1 MDYAH
6 ARHAGNAG
14 DVLKHIALIA
24 LLDSMLGDPAPLTYV
39 ETHAG
44 DGLYPLGSAGEW
56 GDGVRRLWGEQE
68 GLAGRYAA
76 VVRGFSEPG
85 APRPH
90 AVPGSPLIART
101 LLRAQDRMLLHEI
114 EPRSAA
120 LLRGAIPEADV
131 READG
136 FSKLEQAAQGRSLVL
151 IDPPYTAK
159 QEWTD
164 AARAMERIAGVPS
177 ALWYPIKA
185 LTRPR
190 ALIAELAKLG
200 VHGTAVELHWTPL
213 RLRRERLNGAGLILA
228 NVPPPA
234 VAALCATLP
243 RLGAAV
249 QTHGEWGAV
258 QIGF

>member
-14 DVLKHIALIA
+14 DVFKHVALVA
-24 LLDSMLGDPAPLTYV
+24 LVLELVRDAEPLLYL

-44 DGLYPLGSAGEW
+44 DGIYPLGSAGEW
-56 GDGVRRLWGEQE
+56 GDGVQRVWTARA
-68 GLAGRYAA
+68 GLLGKYAEI
-76 VVRGFSEPG
+76 VRGFSQEG
-85 APRPH
+85 AARPE
-90 AVPGSPLIART
+90 VFPGSPLIARK

-114 EPRSAA
+114 DAQAASVLRRAAPDAEVRESDGLAA
-120 LLRGAIPEADV
+120 LPAE
-131 READG
+131 
-136 FSKLEQAAQGRSLVL
+136 GRALVL
-151 IDPPYTAK
+151 VDPPYAQK
-159 QEWTD
+159 QEWTA
-164 AARAMERIAGVPS
+164 AARALARDKNAAL

-190 ALIAELAKLG
+190 GLIAQLAKEG

-213 RLRRERLNGAGLILA
+213 RLKRERLNGSGMIFVNAPRA
-228 NVPPPA
+228 A
-234 VAALCATLP
+234 VAAFCASLP
-243 RLGAAV
+243 DLGPAL